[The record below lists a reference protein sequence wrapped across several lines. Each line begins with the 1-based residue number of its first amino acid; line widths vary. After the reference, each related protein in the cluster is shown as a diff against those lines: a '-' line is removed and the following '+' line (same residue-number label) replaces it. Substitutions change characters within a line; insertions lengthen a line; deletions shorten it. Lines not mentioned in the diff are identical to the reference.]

1 MTNKRCFSI
10 KTYFEFEKLI
20 KVKKNKKKILVIFI
34 KNYLVVG
41 LGIDWIK
48 VIIKLIKKN
57 YSEYNIKFYI
67 DAGNNHGLS
76 ILILKENIDY
86 IRLKSNKIVLTK
98 INQIAKKNKVLMNP
112 DFDIIEVTKIKDFTK
127 INI

>member
-34 KNYLVVG
+34 KNYLVIG

>member
-1 MTNKRCFSI
+1 MTIKRCFSI

-20 KVKKNKKKILVIFI
+20 KFKKNKKKILIIFLE
-34 KNYLVVG
+34 NYL
-41 LGIDWIK
+41 
-48 VIIKLIKKN
+48 
-57 YSEYNIKFYI
+57 
-67 DAGNNHGLS
+67 HGLS

-86 IRLKSNKIVLTK
+86 IKLKSNKVVLNK

-112 DFDIIEVTKIKDFTK
+112 DFDIIEISKIKDLTK

>member
-1 MTNKRCFSI
+1 MTIKRCFSI

-20 KVKKNKKKILVIFI
+20 KFKKNKKKILIIFLE
-34 KNYLVVG
+34 NYLVVG

-48 VIIKLIKKN
+48 AIIKLIKKN
-57 YSEYNIKFYI
+57 YSEYNIKFFL
-67 DAGNNHGLS
+67 DTGNDHGLS
-76 ILILKENIDY
+76 ILICKENIDY
-86 IRLKSNKIVLTK
+86 IKLKSNKVVLNK

-112 DFDIIEVTKIKDFTK
+112 DFDIIEISKIKDLTK

>member
-34 KNYLVVG
+34 KNYLVIG

-112 DFDIIEVTKIKDFTK
+112 DFDVIEVTKIKDFTK